1 VGRDEERGWGGVS
14 SVVTWFTIQIDGKS
28 GYWPW
33 VIVNWGRAAEVQGV
47 ARSEP
52 FTTEDDCNAWLREQF
67 S

>member
-1 VGRDEERGWGGVS
+1 VS